1 MKENIQ
7 VCKTT
12 VMDTTDPDIRFNEE
26 GICNYVDYFE
36 QVQKP
41 NWHPNRKGRE
51 ILEKAVEQIKKD
63 GKGRDY
69 DCIMGLSGGLD
80 SSYLAYKMKEFDL
93 RVLAVHVD
101 GGWNSETSVQ
111 NIEKIVKY
119 CGWDLHTYVVNWE
132 EMRDLQLAYLKA
144 GLVNQDVPQDH
155 AFFAKLWQTAVENNL
170 KWTLSG
176 GNIASESILP
186 LAWRGHNAMDDKH
199 IRSVHQKYGTI
210 KLNSYPMVS
219 IAQYN
224 FWFRLVKG
232 MKVLKPLNYMP
243 YNLADARV
251 ELTQETGWRSYGDK
265 HHESVFTKFFQG
277 YYLTTKF
284 GFDKRKAHL
293 SSMIL
298 SGQITREEVLEKL
311 AQLPYDENELDF
323 QKEYIAKKLRISID
337 ELNSYILNAN
347 DKEGD
352 FASSEEILGKI
363 LTLKSKVAKR
373 IRLKGQEYG

>member
-1 MKENIQ
+1 MDKALQ
-7 VCKTT
+7 VCT
-12 VMDTTDPDIRFNEE
+12 VTAMDSSDPSIRFNEQ
-26 GICNYVDYFE
+26 GVCNYVDYFHE
-36 QVQKP
+36 VQKP
-41 NWHPNRKGRE
+41 NWHPNAQGRS
-51 ILEKAVEQIKKD
+51 ILERAVEQIKKD
-63 GKGRDY
+63 GKGKPY
-69 DCIMGLSGGLD
+69 DCIVGLSGGLD
-80 SSYLAYKMKEFDL
+80 SSYLAYKIKEFDL

-111 NIEKIVKY
+111 NIEKIITH

-199 IRSVHQKYGTI
+199 IRGVHQKYGSV
-210 KLNSYPMVS
+210 KLKSYPTVS

-224 FWFRLVKG
+224 LWFRLIKG

-243 YNLADARV
+243 YDLAQARQ
-251 ELTQETGWRSYGDK
+251 ELTENTGWRAYGDK

-277 YYLTTKF
+277 YYLPTKF

-298 SGQITREEVLEKL
+298 SGQATREEVMQKL
-311 AQLPYDENELDF
+311 AQLPYDPTELDF
-323 QKEYIAKKLRISID
+323 QKDYIAKKLRISVD
-337 ELNSYILNAN
+337 ELEHYIVNAN
-347 DKEGD
+347 DKESD
-352 FASSEEILGKI
+352 FASSEKVMANLMA
-363 LTLKSKVAKR
+363 LKSKVAR
-373 IRLKGQEYG
+373 SIRLKGQEYG

>member
-1 MKENIQ
+1 MKENTQ
-7 VCKTT
+7 VCKIT
-12 VMDTTDPDIRFNEE
+12 VMDSTDPDIRFNNE
-26 GICNYVDYFE
+26 GVCNYVDYFQ

-41 NWHPNRKGRE
+41 NWYPNEKGRE
-51 ILEKAVEQIKKD
+51 ILERAVEQIKKD

-69 DCIMGLSGGLD
+69 DCIIGLSGGLD
-80 SSYLAYKMKEFDL
+80 SSFLAYKIKEFDL

-111 NIEKIVKY
+111 NIEKIVKH

-155 AFFAKLWQTAVENNL
+155 AFFAKLWQTAVENKL

-186 LAWRGHNAMDDKH
+186 SAWRGHNAMDDKH
-199 IRSVHQKYGTI
+199 IRSVHQKYGTM

-232 MKVLKPLNYMP
+232 MKVLKPLNYMS
-243 YNLADARV
+243 YNLEQARV
-251 ELTQETGWRSYGDK
+251 ELAEQTGWRSYGDK

-298 SGQITREEVLEKL
+298 SGQITREDVLEKL
-311 AQLPYDENELDF
+311 SKCPYDENELDF
-323 QKEYIAKKLRISID
+323 QKGYIAKKLRISID
-337 ELNSYILNAN
+337 ELNGYILNAN
-347 DKEGD
+347 DKESD

-363 LTLKSKVAKR
+363 LKLKSKVAKK